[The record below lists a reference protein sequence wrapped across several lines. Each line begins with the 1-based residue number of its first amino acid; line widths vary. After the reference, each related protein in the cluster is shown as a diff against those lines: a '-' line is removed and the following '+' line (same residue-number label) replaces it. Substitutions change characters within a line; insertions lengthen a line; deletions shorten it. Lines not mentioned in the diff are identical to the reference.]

1 MKLYCEGY
9 TLPDFGE
16 CTEFIVY
23 VPKKTLIKFSQEM
36 GISNWKDFWKNE
48 YISDDTFEL
57 IDSLEYMNKL
67 KIVADN

>member
-36 GISNWKDFWKNE
+36 GISNWKDFWKKRI
-48 YISDDTFEL
+48 YQ
-57 IDSLEYMNKL
+57 
-67 KIVADN
+67 